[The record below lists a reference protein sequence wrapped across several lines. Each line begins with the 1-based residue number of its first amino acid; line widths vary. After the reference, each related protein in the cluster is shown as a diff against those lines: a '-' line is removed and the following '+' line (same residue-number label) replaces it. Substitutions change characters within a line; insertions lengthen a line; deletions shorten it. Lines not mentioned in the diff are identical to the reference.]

1 MGWYVKSIARWKGEE
16 GGKHFGL
23 GNRTPLI
30 LFFYVC
36 SSTGG
41 IQLYHFLTAFV
52 PPTSRLFPVLPCQV
66 ILSGAATTKVCFPLH
81 IARLLRVVYVRVEEY
96 CTGNGKQNDVI
107 FLVGM
112 GQRYCLGGTIRHH
125 VHSVSSNQ
133 FCEQHRAACMHLF
146 IHERV
151 EISFHFF
158 FAVSMF
164 VVPAFAFLA
173 LSNL

>member
-1 MGWYVKSIARWKGEE
+1 MYNSD
-16 GGKHFGL
+16 
-23 GNRTPLI
+23 
-30 LFFYVC
+30 VC

-41 IQLYHFLTAFV
+41 IQLYHFWTTFV

-112 GQRYCLGGTIRHH
+112 GQRYCLGGTLRHH

-151 EISFHFF
+151 DNFISFLLCRFDVCRACLCF
-158 FAVSMF
+158 SRLVQSLVLFL
-164 VVPAFAFLA
+164 VVR
-173 LSNL
+173 